1 MMQVTTQDLL
11 QIIEEISNKINLLK
25 EELKLKDQQ
34 IGELTTRNNELET
47 SNHNTLSQ
55 IKEYIKELE
64 AIRSHYAGNKN

>member
-25 EELKLKDQQ
+25 EELELKDQQ

-55 IKEYIKELE
+55 IKEYIQELE
-64 AIRSHYAGNKN
+64 VIRSHYAGNKN